1 MKKLIYENLKGKSG
15 IYCIIS
21 KKTNRIYIGSSKN
34 LQTRIRAHFDGKDSE
49 TNIILRNALK
59 KEGSN
64 NFIVGIY
71 CYYELTNDNIID
83 RMELLKL
90 EQTYLDERSL

>member
-1 MKKLIYENLKGKSG
+1 MNNNNNLFKFIYVCESSEKKKLIYENLKGKSG

-49 TNIILRNALK
+49 RNIILRNALK
-59 KEGSN
+59 KEGYN

-71 CYYELTNDNIID
+71 CY
-83 RMELLKL
+83 
-90 EQTYLDERSL
+90 